1 MRYSLIFI
9 ALAFVGALNAQ
20 LPIRNYL
27 FLNQDSIVVLLDSE
41 GLEYEVYETD
51 GNEDSYGYDYN
62 YEDEE
67 VYYED
72 TSYYDGAAYGEEE
85 ESVQDEEMAIVEA
98 PVVSEVV
105 PDTIPT
111 LAGDYPL
118 YDLPVEV
125 LPAKEVDIS
134 VFSSQEFGYTG
145 NDASFYLLNDTCYL
159 VQYNWYSDPFVLE
172 SVRKVMDMREDFSP
186 CFDMKDCWI
195 QEKPG
200 EEIVYYW
207 NLFEKYEGDENWKVL
222 RIEAEPKFE
231 ENRWWYQFSEGK
243 TD

>member
-98 PVVSEVV
+98 PVVPEVV
-105 PDTIPT
+105 PDTILWPGIT
-111 LAGDYPL
+111 PSTTSLWRSCL
-118 YDLPVEV
+118 RRRW
-125 LPAKEVDIS
+125 IS
-134 VFSSQEFGYTG
+134 
-145 NDASFYLLNDTCYL
+145 
-159 VQYNWYSDPFVLE
+159 
-172 SVRKVMDMREDFSP
+172 RFSP
-186 CFDMKDCWI
+186 ARNSATRATTLPFTC
-195 QEKPG
+195 
-200 EEIVYYW
+200 
-207 NLFEKYEGDENWKVL
+207 
-222 RIEAEPKFE
+222 
-231 ENRWWYQFSEGK
+231 
-243 TD
+243 